1 MPKTEIDYSNTIIYK
16 ITCKN
21 PAITDVYVGHTTNFV
36 QRKHTHKQ
44 SCINE
49 KATNYKC
56 KVYEVIRN
64 NGGWTNWKMEIINF
78 FDCADHYAARK
89 KEQEY
94 FISLN
99 ATLNSIEPF
108 PKPKVFIKKNI
119 IIAPKPVFNCETCHI
134 TCNDSTS
141 FEKHQKTNKHQKL
154 SQNDEKHEKCL
165 NFSCEPCN
173 FLCSKKSNYSKHL
186 TSVKHNKLTNLDTKN
201 TNKFHCEH
209 CHFKCGKK
217 SYWERHV
224 ITSKHIKLTNVND
237 FVSPSL
243 DITFICDKCDK
254 IYKSRVG
261 LWKHSKKC
269 KEEEPHVK
277 CQTDNEIKILTNLV
291 TDLVKSNME
300 LQKQMM
306 EICKKD
312 TIAV

>member
-36 QRKHTHKQ
+36 QRKHAHKQ

-49 KATNYKC
+49 KAVNYKC

-94 FISLN
+94 FIALN

-108 PKPKVFIKKNI
+108 PKPKVFIKNNI
-119 IIAPKPVFNCETCHI
+119 IVSQHKPLFNCETCHI

-141 FEKHQKTNKHQKL
+141 FEKHQNTNKHKKL
-154 SQNDEKHEKCL
+154 SQNGVNHGKCL
-165 NFSCEPCN
+165 NFSCETCL
-173 FLCSKKSNYSKHL
+173 FKCSKKSNYAKHL
-186 TSVKHNKLTNLDTKN
+186 TTTKHTNLNTKN
-201 TNKFHCEH
+201 TKTTKKFHCE
-209 CHFKCGKK
+209 KCDFNCSKN
-217 SYWERHV
+217 SYWQRHI
-224 ITSKHIKLTNVND
+224 ITAKHIKLTNVND
-237 FVSPSL
+237 NVSPTL
-243 DITFICDKCDK
+243 DITFICNKCDK

-269 KEEEPHVK
+269 KEVNNPTPTKEHSE
-277 CQTDNEIKILTNLV
+277 NEIKILTNLV
-291 TDLVKSNME
+291 MELVKSNTD
-300 LQKQMM
+300 LQKQ
-306 EICKKD
+306 I
-312 TIAV
+312 IFNYA

>member
-64 NGGWTNWKMEIINF
+64 NGGWSNWKMEIINF

-119 IIAPKPVFNCETCHI
+119 IIAPKLVFNCETCHI
-134 TCNDSTS
+134 TCNDSKT
-141 FEKHQKTNKHQKL
+141 FEKHKISNKHLQKL
-154 SQNDEKHEKCL
+154 SQPIENAKKCQT
-165 NFSCEPCN
+165 FICAPC
-173 FLCSKKSNYSKHL
+173 
-186 TSVKHNKLTNLDTKN
+186 D
-201 TNKFHCEH
+201 
-209 CHFKCGKK
+209 FKCGKSSNYEK
-217 SYWERHV
+217 HLLTRKHENLLNPNLV
-224 ITSKHIKLTNVND
+224 NSKHVQKEFECKNCKNIYKHASTLSAHRKKCIKLD
-237 FVSPSL
+237 PL
-243 DITFICDKCDK
+243 PLPLLKAQ
-254 IYKSRVG
+254 
-261 LWKHSKKC
+261 
-269 KEEEPHVK
+269 P
-277 CQTDNEIKILTNLV
+277 DNEIKILTNLV
-291 TDLVKSNME
+291 MDLVKSNME